1 MAQHWLKKWNC
12 DTIQGCS
19 LFYSVASISRGH
31 PTKLMS
37 RELSCYYE
45 PCQKGDFDDYDNTEH
60 VDNWISIKIQ
70 PHNMS
75 DIVA

>member
-1 MAQHWLKKWNC
+1 
-12 DTIQGCS
+12 
-19 LFYSVASISRGH
+19 
-31 PTKLMS
+31 MS